1 MESIKEKFLLYK
13 IQAKQDAD
21 AFAELYDKYIGEIYR
36 FIFFKVSHR
45 EEAQDLTSEVFLKT
59 WNYLANH
66 PHDKEIKSFRG
77 LIYRIARNAVVDFYR
92 ARAQRHECALDEVV
106 QYRAEDISSYT
117 HIELKAEAARIL
129 QALKKMKREYQDIIL
144 LKYVEEMSV
153 GEIAESLDKSQ
164 TAVRV
169 TLHRATKVLKRML
182 GDSHEVGTYENGSP
196 TIKTAELD

>member
-21 AFAELYDKYIGEIYR
+21 AFAELYDRYIGEIYR

-59 WNYLANH
+59 WNYLANN

-77 LIYRIARNAVVDFYR
+77 LIYRIARNAIVDFYR
-92 ARAQRHECALDEVV
+92 ARAHRHECALDEVV
-106 QYRAEDISSYT
+106 ELGKDDVRYA
-117 HIELKAEAARIL
+117 HIESQTEVRRIFD
-129 QALKKMKREYQDIIL
+129 ALKGMKREYQDIIL

-182 GDSHEVGTYENGSP
+182 SDNHEVGTYENGSP

>member
-77 LIYRIARNAVVDFYR
+77 LIYRIARNTIVDFYR
-92 ARAQRHECALDEVV
+92 ARAHQHECALDEVIELGKDDAR
-106 QYRAEDISSYT
+106 YA
-117 HIELKAEAARIL
+117 HIESQTEVRRIFD
-129 QALKKMKREYQDIIL
+129 ALKGMKREYQDIIL

-169 TLHRATKVLKRML
+169 TLHRATKVLKRIL
-182 GDSHEVGTYENGSP
+182 SHENEPP
-196 TIKTAELD
+196 TTEAPKRD

>member
-1 MESIKEKFLLYK
+1 MESLKEKFLLYK

-66 PHDKEIKSFRG
+66 PHDKEIQSFRG

-106 QYRAEDISSYT
+106 QYGAEDAGYT
-117 HIELKAEAARIL
+117 RIELKAEAARIL

-182 GDSHEVGTYENGSP
+182 GDIQEVGTYENGSP
-196 TIKTAELD
+196 TIKTTERD

>member
-1 MESIKEKFLLYK
+1 MESLKEKFLLYK

-21 AFAELYDKYIGEIYR
+21 AFAELYDRYIGEIYR

-92 ARAQRHECALDEVV
+92 ARAHRHECALDEVV
-106 QYRAEDISSYT
+106 QYGAEDVSYT
-117 HIELKAEAARIL
+117 RIELKAEAARIL
-129 QALKKMKREYQDIIL
+129 SALKKMKREYQDIIL

-182 GDSHEVGTYENGSP
+182 GDNHEVGIYENGSS
-196 TIKTAELD
+196 TIKTAERD

>member
-1 MESIKEKFLLYK
+1 MESLKEKFLLYK
-13 IQAKQDAD
+13 IQAKQDAG
-21 AFAELYDKYIGEIYR
+21 AFAELYDRYIGEIYR

-77 LIYRIARNAVVDFYR
+77 LIYRIARNSIVDFYR
-92 ARAQRHECALDEVV
+92 ARSHQHECALDEVIELGKDDAR
-106 QYRAEDISSYT
+106 YA
-117 HIELKAEAARIL
+117 HIESQGDVRRIFD
-129 QALKKMKREYQDIIL
+129 ALKGMKREYQDIIL

-153 GEIAESLDKSQ
+153 REIAESLDKSQ

-182 GDSHEVGTYENGSP
+182 SHENEPP
-196 TIKTAELD
+196 TTQAPERD